1 METRTDGAS
10 VSGRSHS
17 LWKTQPRASSGAFYA
32 ALARPRDAFECRA
45 WRAVLVLPEGERPHP
60 QCFPTGGLTRGSR
73 RSGWFSADLP
83 VLLLQKLTSSFP
95 RFLLASVCI
104 QQGIASGHVFWQRQE
119 EAFYSSSVCR
129 N

>member
-1 METRTDGAS
+1 METRTGGAS
-10 VSGRSHS
+10 VSGRSHFPLEDS
-17 LWKTQPRASSGAFYA
+17 APRVQRGFLC

-45 WRAVLVLPEGERPHP
+45 RRAVVVLPEGERPHP

-73 RSGWFSADLP
+73 RSGWFSADLS

-104 QQGIASGHVFWQRQE
+104 QQGVAFGHVFWQCQE
-119 EAFYSSSVCR
+119 
-129 N
+129 